1 MFRSNGDDSF
11 RDFMTA
17 CTENQDEILASD
29 SPYVAMMDSLDSYLR
44 KHITGPEIIPDDLVV
59 HTLRLNAR
67 YLLMTGFRI
76 GLTGHAAG
84 VFPTLRTAL
93 ETACYAFLMSKDEA
107 LSDVWM
113 QRDVSPEHLKA
124 CKKAFKQPIADARDM
139 IDQLHPNK
147 LGSWM
152 YALYLASIEF
162 GAHPNAKTVTLH
174 TKITDDEMS
183 GMTLFESRGLY
194 NINSFEYERS
204 LLACV
209 ETSLAVAIVLSMTQE
224 VTTEQINTELNE
236 LNQFKND
243 LEEMIHKKFGEPV
256 EEASTN

>member
-1 MFRSNGDDSF
+1 MFKSNGDDSF
-11 RDFMTA
+11 RAFLTA
-17 CTENQDEILASD
+17 CNENQDEILAGD
-29 SPYVAMMDSLDSYLR
+29 SHYVAMMDALDSYLR
-44 KHITGPEIIPDDLVV
+44 KHITGPENVPDDLVV

-93 ETACYAFLMSKDEA
+93 ETACYAFLMSKDDS

-113 QRDVSPEHLKA
+113 QRDVSPDHLKA
-124 CKKAFKQPIADARDM
+124 CKKAFKQPIADARDK
-139 IDQLHPNK
+139 IDQLHPNQ

-152 YALYLASIEF
+152 YALYLASIDF
-162 GAHPNAKTVTLH
+162 GAHPNSKTVTLH
-174 TKITDDEMS
+174 TRISDDEAS
-183 GMTLFESRGLY
+183 GMKLFESLALY
-194 NINSFEYERS
+194 NIKSFEYERS

-209 ETSLAVAIVLSMTQE
+209 ETSLAVAIVLSMTQAI
-224 VTTEQINTELNE
+224 TTDVMNRELIE

-243 LEEMIHKKFGEPV
+243 LEEMIRAKFGDPLED
-256 EEASTN
+256 

>member
-11 RDFMTA
+11 RDYLTA
-17 CTENQDEILASD
+17 CNENQDEILAGD
-29 SPYVAMMDSLDSYLR
+29 SPYVAMMDSLDAYLR

-113 QRDVSPEHLKA
+113 ERDLSPDHLKA
-124 CKKAFKQPIADARDM
+124 CKKAFKQPIADARDR
-139 IDQLHPNK
+139 IDLLHPNQ

-152 YALYLASIEF
+152 YALYLASIDF
-162 GAHPNAKTVTLH
+162 GAHPNSKTVTLH
-174 TKITDDEMS
+174 TKVTDDETS
-183 GMTLFESRGLY
+183 GMILFESKALY

-209 ETSLAVAIVLSMTQE
+209 ESSLAVAIVLSMTHE
-224 VTTEQINTELNE
+224 IATEQMNKEMIE

-243 LEEMIHKKFGEPV
+243 LEEMIHKKFGEPL
-256 EEASTN
+256 ED

>member
-11 RDFMTA
+11 RAFLTA
-17 CTENQDEILASD
+17 CNENQDEILAGD
-29 SPYVAMMDSLDSYLR
+29 SPYVAMMDSLDAYLR

-93 ETACYAFLMSKDEA
+93 ETACYAYLMSKDEA

-113 QRDVSPEHLKA
+113 QRDVSPDHLRA
-124 CKKAFKQPIADARDM
+124 CKKAFKQPIADARDK
-139 IDQLHPNK
+139 IDLLHPNK

-152 YALYLASIEF
+152 YALYLASIDF

-174 TKITDDEMS
+174 TRITDDEMS
-183 GMTLFESRGLY
+183 GMTLFESLALY
-194 NINSFEYERS
+194 NTNSFEYERS

-209 ETSLAVAIVLSMTQE
+209 ETSLAVAIVLSMTHE
-224 VTTEQINTELNE
+224 IATEEMNKELNE
-236 LNQFKND
+236 LNQFKSD
-243 LEEMIHKKFGEPV
+243 LEEMIRTKFGEP
-256 EEASTN
+256 EKQ